1 MKIVMVASEARPFC
15 KTGGLADVVYSL
27 SKELVVQGE
36 DVSIVLPFYDT
47 IRRQL
52 ADEKLEKVA
61 SFHTHMS
68 WRQQDVAVYLAKRD
82 GIKFYLIE
90 NRQYFERGH
99 IYGDFDDGERFG
111 FFTMAVKELLL
122 TLNMNPDI
130 VHVHDWQA
138 GMLPCIMRVHADAR
152 GKFQNTKYV
161 FTIHNPAFQ
170 GLMPKFTLGDFYNLT
185 DELFD
190 NGSLR
195 FKDQVSTL
203 KAGIVYSDKI
213 TTVSPTHRSELL
225 TPEGGM
231 GLDGV
236 LVYREWDFSGILNGI
251 DYLEFNPENDS
262 QIEAPYNAKT
272 LISGKAKNKEALLKA
287 FNLPDTKGP
296 VYSLVTRITWQKGF
310 DIIFPAVEEVV
321 NRGATV
327 IMLGSGEYQYE
338 QRWEDLRRKYPDRIG
353 IYIGYSD
360 PLAHKVYAGSDFFIM
375 PSLFEPCGLGQM
387 IAQRYGTLPIVRR
400 TGGLRDSV
408 ICYDGNNEKESNGF
422 GFDAYSAY
430 EMNRTSH
437 YAFEVYHDKRLLH
450 RLMKNA
456 MLTDNSWQKSTQEY
470 LKVYKQLVNK
480 QRYIIYGVQSS

>member
-27 SKELVVQGE
+27 SKELAVQGE
-36 DVSIVLPFYDT
+36 DVSIILPFYDS

-52 ADEKLEKVA
+52 ANEKLEKVA
-61 SFHTHMS
+61 SFNTHMS
-68 WRQQDVAVYLAKRD
+68 WRQQNVDVYQINRD
-82 GIKFYLIE
+82 GIKYYLIE

-111 FFTMAVKELLL
+111 FFTMAAKELMLAMK
-122 TLNMNPDI
+122 MNPDI

-152 GKFQNTKYV
+152 NKFTNTKYV

-190 NGSLR
+190 NGSVR

-203 KAGIVYSDKI
+203 KAGIIYSDKI
-213 TTVSPTHRSELL
+213 TTVSPTHHLELL

-251 DYLEFNPENDS
+251 DYLEFNPENDP
-262 QIEAPYNAKT
+262 QIEAAYNAKN

-310 DIIFPAVEEVV
+310 DIIYPAVEEVV

-338 QRWEDLRRKYPDRIG
+338 QKWEELRRRYPDRIG
-353 IYIGYSD
+353 LYIGYSD

-408 ICYDGNNEKESNGF
+408 ICYDGSNEETSNGF
-422 GFDAYSAY
+422 GFDSYSVY
-430 EMNRTSH
+430 EMNRTAH
-437 YAFEVYHDKRLLH
+437 YAFEVYQDKKLLH

-470 LKVYKQLVNK
+470 LKVYKQLINK
-480 QRYIIYGVQSS
+480 